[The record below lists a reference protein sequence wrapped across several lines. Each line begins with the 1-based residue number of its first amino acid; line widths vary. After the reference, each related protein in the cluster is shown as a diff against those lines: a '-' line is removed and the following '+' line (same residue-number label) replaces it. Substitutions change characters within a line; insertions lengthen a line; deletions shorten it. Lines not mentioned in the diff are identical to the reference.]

1 MDTSNIHIRDDFN
14 WCHGPK
20 CHTYQTQDR
29 VRGVKG
35 NKVLRTR
42 KIKITQWNCNGPWQ
56 YFCSQG
62 CWTDFFARYADQC
75 RNIAPRHEPLETPVN
90 VTTETY
96 QNWRGEDYTAK
107 TIKPINNNEGVET
120 R

>member
-1 MDTSNIHIRDDFN
+1 MSDYN
-14 WCHGPK
+14 WCHGPH
-20 CHTYQTQDR
+20 CHTYTTQDR

-42 KIKITQWNCNGPWQ
+42 KIKITQWNQNGPWQ

-62 CWTDFFARYADQC
+62 CWNDFFARYASQC

-90 VTTETY
+90 VTLLLKHI
-96 QNWRGEDYTAK
+96 RIGEAMTTQPK
-107 TIKPINNNEGVET
+107 QLLN
-120 R
+120 

>member
-1 MDTSNIHIRDDFN
+1 MSNFN
-14 WCHGPK
+14 WCHGPN

-42 KIKITQWNCNGPWQ
+42 KIKPSQ
-56 YFCSQG
+56 YYSATTSFNWFCSHHCQQ
-62 CWTDFFARYADQC
+62 DFWNKYGPQIRA
-75 RNIAPRHEPLETPVN
+75 IAPRNEPLETPIN
-90 VTTETY
+90 ITTETY

-107 TIKPINNNEGVET
+107 TITPINNNEGET
-120 R
+120 MSQN

>member
-1 MDTSNIHIRDDFN
+1 MSEHN
-14 WCHGPK
+14 WCHGPH

-42 KIKITQWNCNGPWQ
+42 KIKITQWNQGGPWQ

-62 CWTDFFARYADQC
+62 CWTDFFSRYASQC
-75 RNIAPRHEPLETPVN
+75 RNIAPRHEALETPVDITKEERNYHWREGTYTVTSINRLDN
-90 VTTETY
+90 VQE
-96 QNWRGEDYTAK
+96 
-107 TIKPINNNEGVET
+107 
-120 R
+120 